1 MAEGEK
7 TLEERIRH
15 RAYELW
21 EQAGR
26 PPGQSEKY
34 WQQARAELEADVSR
48 DQQAPQAE
56 AERRARGMLARLR
69 AALRGE

>member
-21 EQAGR
+21 EEAGR

-34 WQQARAELEADVSR
+34 WQQARAELEADILR
-48 DQQAPQAE
+48 DQQAPHPCQQ
-56 AERRARGMLARLR
+56 
-69 AALRGE
+69 

>member
-7 TLEERIRH
+7 TPLEERIRH

-21 EQAGR
+21 EEAGR

-48 DQQAPQAE
+48 DQQAPQEDA
-56 AERRARGMLARLR
+56 
-69 AALRGE
+69 

>member
-21 EQAGR
+21 EEAGR
-26 PPGQSEKY
+26 PPRQSEKY
-34 WQQARAELEADVSR
+34 WQQARAELKADVSR
-48 DQQAPQAE
+48 E
-56 AERRARGMLARLR
+56 KHTYRRGDGNRDGRGA
-69 AALRGE
+69 